1 MTKLREFPG
10 YDQDSFRRDGEI
22 AALSILF
29 LMWGDWEQIPG
40 LEKRFPVFYEKA
52 ENLARKTVCYLK
64 MRWNLPEQ
72 IPKEALSEALM
83 SDLLRILFQKH
94 FGYEGC
100 LMLGNSISQNAIK
113 RSSMVLALADSIG
126 EFLYKEEKIKI
137 SEYNTQLLGVS
148 LYKVIDLSLIHI
160 SEPTRPG

>member
-1 MTKLREFPG
+1 MLLENEMESPG
-10 YDQDSFRRDGEI
+10 ANSERG
-22 AALSILF
+22 
-29 LMWGDWEQIPG
+29 
-40 LEKRFPVFYEKA
+40 
-52 ENLARKTVCYLK
+52 TV
-64 MRWNLPEQ
+64 
-72 IPKEALSEALM
+72 EALM

-148 LYKVIDLSLIHI
+148 LYKVIV
-160 SEPTRPG
+160 